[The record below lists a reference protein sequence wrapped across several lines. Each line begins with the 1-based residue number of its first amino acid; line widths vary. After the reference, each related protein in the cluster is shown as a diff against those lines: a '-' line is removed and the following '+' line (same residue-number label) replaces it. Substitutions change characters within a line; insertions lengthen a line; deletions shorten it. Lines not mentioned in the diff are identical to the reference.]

1 MIFYDFPGQ
10 ISDVVIINGKEK
22 ILAHSLVFMARCRK
36 IYDEI
41 ITANGTKY
49 LEIWS
54 HLSINVV
61 KSFLSYLYS
70 GIVDNKLITSED
82 HESAK
87 YFCENYPNLEN
98 WKLYMENYFGQT
110 QY

>member
-10 ISDVVIINGKEK
+10 ISDVVVINGKEK
-22 ILAHSLVFMARCRK
+22 ILAHSLVFMARCKK

-54 HLSINVV
+54 HLRINVV

-70 GIVDNKLITSED
+70 GIVDVKLITHED

-87 YFCENYPNLEN
+87 FFCQNYPNLEN
-98 WKLYMENYFGQT
+98 WKLYMENCLGQT
-110 QY
+110 Q